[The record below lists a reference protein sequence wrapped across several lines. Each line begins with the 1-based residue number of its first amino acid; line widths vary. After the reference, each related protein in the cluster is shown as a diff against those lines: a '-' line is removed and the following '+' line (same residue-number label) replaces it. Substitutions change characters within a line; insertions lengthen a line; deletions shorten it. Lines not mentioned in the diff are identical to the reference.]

1 MSVKSKVIFSTVLA
15 SLGLTVGASDASA
28 ARFELLPNFDDQD
41 FDALIDD
48 GTFVEDY
55 RAESR
60 IGADGSRDYE
70 LALIEGPST
79 QPTVQKQFSWGNGD
93 TYDFSLTSD
102 GSTVTYTVV
111 DTILTSNSL
120 VDSSGI
126 NTVYIRALANL
137 ADTSV
142 ELNNIQV
149 DQENFQETIS
159 ADGNGDQIEYLKITD
174 IDSDFTLTG
183 TSSFAWT
190 GDKPLR
196 SNLAYQFKVG
206 TQTPEGPNPAP
217 TPVPEPASI
226 SLFSLGLLSL
236 AFGYRKRQ

>member
-1 MSVKSKVIFSTVLA
+1 MSVKSQVIFSMALA
-15 SLGLTVGASDASA
+15 SLGLTIGASNASA

-70 LALIEGPST
+70 LALIEGPSS

-93 TYDFSLTSD
+93 AYDFSLTAD
-102 GSTVTYTVV
+102 GSTVTYTVG
-111 DTILTSNSL
+111 DTTLTSTSL
-120 VDSSGI
+120 IDSSGI
-126 NTVYIRALANL
+126 NTVYIRALAK

-142 ELNNIQV
+142 ELTNIGV

-159 ADGNGDQIEYLKITD
+159 ADGNGDQIEYLRITD
-174 IDSDFTLTG
+174 IDSGLTLSG
-183 TSSFAWT
+183 TSIFAWT

-196 SNLAYQFKVG
+196 SNLAYQLKVG
-206 TQTPEGPNPAP
+206 TQTPEGPSPAP

-226 SLFSLGLLSL
+226 SLFSLGLLGL